1 MTLTAALLALAVAHP
16 YGPRPPPPPYAP
28 PYGAPQQQQQYRG
41 AVGIVFLPLGTGRL
55 HAGQDAITYEPG
67 PQGALALEVRSPYV
81 GPLSG
86 GRLRLSAEFSEHDRI
101 ADASLK
107 FNFLDPLPLQPFLT
121 LGVGAGRLG
130 PETDWRGALVAS
142 AGVDFFFTPNLFLS
156 AELKGRA
163 FADLPASSLSNV
175 YGNDVTETVA
185 LFGLGAY
192 F

>member
-1 MTLTAALLALAVAHP
+1 MTLSAALLALAVAHP
-16 YGPRPPPPPYAP
+16 HGYRPPPPAYGPPPQARAP
-28 PYGAPQQQQQYRG
+28 QYRG

-55 HAGQDAITYEPG
+55 HAGQDAVTYEPG

-86 GRLRLSAEFSEHDRI
+86 GRLRLSAEFSEHDRML
-101 ADASLK
+101 DASLK

-142 AGVDFFFTPNLFLS
+142 AGVDFYFTPNLFLS
-156 AELKGRA
+156 AEVKGRA
-163 FADLPASSLSNV
+163 FADPPAGSPSNV

>member
-16 YGPRPPPPPYAP
+16 YGRPPPPPYAP
-28 PYGAPQQQQQYRG
+28 PYGPAQQQQYRG
-41 AVGIVFLPLGTGRL
+41 VVGITFLPLGTGRL
-55 HAGQDAITYEPG
+55 SAGQDAVTYEPG
-67 PQGALALEVRSPYV
+67 PQGAIGLEVRSPYV

-86 GRLRLSAEFSEHDRI
+86 ARLRLNAEFSEHDRMV
-101 ADASLK
+101 DASFK

-130 PETDWRGALVAS
+130 PETDWRGAVVAS
-142 AGVDFFFTPNLFLS
+142 AGLDFFFTPNLFLS

-163 FADLPASSLSNV
+163 FSNPPAGSLSNV